1 MALGTLSGRKSENS
15 FNGFSSYDLT
25 IGLGCALDLDEV
37 GLSLFL
43 ERAIFLG
50 GGGPAMAALSIS
62 SIPPA
67 EEEARAESDGWKE
80 LREDLD
86 GWIPVDIPS

>member
-15 FNGFSSYDLT
+15 FSGFSSYDLT

-50 GGGPAMAALSIS
+50 GGGPAIAALSTS
-62 SIPPA
+62 SIPP
-67 EEEARAESDGWKE
+67 ARAESDGWKE

>member
-1 MALGTLSGRKSENS
+1 MARGTRSGKKRENS
-15 FNGFSSYDLT
+15 FSGFSSYDLT
-25 IGLGCALDLDEV
+25 IGLGCVPGLDEE

-50 GGGPAMAALSIS
+50 GGGPAMAALSTS
-62 SIPPA
+62 SISTA
-67 EEEARAESDGWKE
+67 EEARAVSDGSKE